1 MDELYIKTNKKLM
14 RNDDVKYL
22 KGIDE
27 DYWKKNAILKTRRRN
42 TNIYIF
48 FLWIKLTK
56 KKKVKTYNT
65 NEGYTSMEA
74 AQGHRKKEKR
84 NATVEC

>member
-27 DYWKKNAILKTRRRN
+27 DYWKKMQ
-42 TNIYIF
+42 Y
-48 FLWIKLTK
+48 
-56 KKKVKTYNT
+56 
-65 NEGYTSMEA
+65 
-74 AQGHRKKEKR
+74 
-84 NATVEC
+84 